1 MQYFQDGWK
10 EKWRLFSL
18 FSKILICPNTPCK
31 SGNNCSIFSR
41 HLHPCP
47 PSHNFRPP
55 AHQHRDHLQLHLGR
69 FHPLKFWDQFKALYN
84 KSSQDFVIYHICY
97 FDLLIFDNFF
107 WRSKNSAGCGRVI
120 SKNKRLTKHT
130 NYNVQFFHLV
140 TLFLECSQ
148 LNFSSPKNSLS
159 EGRSN

>member
-1 MQYFQDGWK
+1 MQYFQDGWR

-55 AHQHRDHLQLHLGR
+55 AHQHRDHLQLHLVR
-69 FHPLKFWDQFKALYN
+69 FHRLKYWDQFKALYN
-84 KSSQDFVIYHICY
+84 KSAQDFVIYHICY
-97 FDLLIFDNFF
+97 IFWQFF
-107 WRSKNSAGCGRVI
+107 WRRKFQLDAAGYFLKTSDWQCSWWLIIICSFRNTQI
-120 SKNKRLTKHT
+120 FSS
-130 NYNVQFFHLV
+130 NYNVQFFHLKV
-140 TLFLECSQ
+140 
-148 LNFSSPKNSLS
+148 
-159 EGRSN
+159 R